1 MIKTRFVNRIKYN
14 RKYYSLYY
22 HILNSVINIGKPFVR
37 TDYRTILF
45 NSYAGR
51 KFDDSPRVI
60 YEGMLKDHRFDDYRI
75 FWAFHNPE
83 DIQELP
89 KQVRKIRTD
98 SLKYFLIAIKAGVW
112 ITNSSIERGLNFKK
126 RKTLYFNTWHGTPM
140 KKMGA
145 DITQDTDSFT
155 PKRPPAINVMMAQS
169 DFEAEV
175 FSRMFQLSESS
186 FLKAGLPRNDILFT
200 YTEKYRNELR
210 EKLGISEGK
219 KVILYCPTFREFEK
233 DENNGCVL
241 LPPIDLAKWE
251 KELAADY
258 VLLFRAHYEVAK
270 VMDIQEN
277 DFVRNMTDY
286 PVLNDLMIASDLL
299 ISDYSSVFF
308 DYSIMDKPMLHFT
321 YDYDKYAAKRGM
333 YFDIRDYLSGS
344 DNEDGVIRLLKD
356 CSLETETK
364 KTKDFRNQFV
374 KYYGHATEAALDCIA
389 SYVDGH

>member
-1 MIKTRFVNRIKYN
+1 MKERIVNIIKYN
-14 RKYYSLYY
+14 KTVYSLYY
-22 HILNSVINIGKPFVR
+22 YLANAAMNLVKTLVR
-37 TDYRTILF
+37 TDGRLVLF

-51 KFDDSPRVI
+51 RFDDSPRVI
-60 YEGMLKDHRFDDYRI
+60 YETMLNDHRFDDCHI
-75 FWAFHNPE
+75 VWAFHEP
-83 DIQELP
+83 DSFQELP
-89 KQVRKIRTD
+89 ERVQKIRTD
-98 SLKYFLIAIKAGVW
+98 SFMYFITAMRAGVW
-112 ITNSSIERGLNFKK
+112 VTNSSVERGLNFKK
-126 RKTLYFNTWHGTPM
+126 RKTLYFNTWHGTPI

-145 DITQDTDSFT
+145 DIVQDKDSFT
-155 PKRPPAINVMMAQS
+155 SKKSPAINVMMAQS

-175 FSRMFQLSESS
+175 FSRMFQLKESS
-186 FLKAGLPRNDILFT
+186 FLKAGLPRNDILFS
-200 YTEKYRNELR
+200 YTEQYRNELR
-210 EKLGISEGK
+210 KKLSIPEGK

-241 LPPIDLAKWE
+241 LPPINLAKWE

-270 VMDIQEN
+270 VMEIQEN

-364 KTKDFRNQFV
+364 KTKAFRNQFV

-389 SYVDGH
+389 SYVGGH